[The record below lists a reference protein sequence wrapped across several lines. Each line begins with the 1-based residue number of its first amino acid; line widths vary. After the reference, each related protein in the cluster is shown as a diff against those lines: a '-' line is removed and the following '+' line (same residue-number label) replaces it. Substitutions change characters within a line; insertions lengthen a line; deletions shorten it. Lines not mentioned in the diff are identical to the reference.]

1 MSGISLLKKNAQ
13 LVLTK
18 KNLTNVTARVGLVL
32 DISGSMRSLYKNGT
46 VQKVLERIVAVASSL
61 DDDGVLDVW
70 VYDHRFSRLPS
81 VTEND
86 VDNYVER
93 HILSNDYLPK
103 FGRNDEPPVMRDV
116 IAKYTKEEPFADPA
130 FVIFINDGGVKRGKG
145 DNIDNAVIDSSGEPI
160 FWQFIGVG
168 ESDFGVLKKL
178 DNIEGRVVDNA
189 NFFQIQDVES
199 MEDNELY
206 ELLLNEFPLWL
217 EEAKDKHIY

>member
-86 VDNYVER
+86 VDNYVEK
-93 HILSNDYLPK
+93 HIFSNDYLPK

-116 IAKYTKEEPFADPA
+116 IAKYTKEEPSSDPA

-189 NFFQIQDVES
+189 NFFQIQDIES
-199 MEDNELY
+199 MEDNQLY
-206 ELLLNEFPLWL
+206 ELLLNEFPSWL
-217 EEAKDKHIY
+217 QEAKDKHIY

>member
-86 VDNYVER
+86 VDNYVEK

-116 IAKYTKEEPFADPA
+116 IAKYTKEEPSSDPA

-189 NFFQIQDVES
+189 NFFQIQDIES
-199 MEDNELY
+199 MEDNQLY
-206 ELLLNEFPLWL
+206 ELLLNEFPSWL
-217 EEAKDKHIY
+217 QEAKDKHIY

>member
-70 VYDHRFSRLPS
+70 VYDHRFSRLPA

-86 VDNYVER
+86 VDNYVEK

-116 IAKYTKEEPFADPA
+116 IAKYTKEETSSDPA

-189 NFFQIQDVES
+189 NFFQIQDIES
-199 MEDNELY
+199 MEDNQLY
-206 ELLLNEFPLWL
+206 ELLLNEFPSWL
-217 EEAKDKHIY
+217 QEAKEKRIY

>member
-1 MSGISLLKKNAQ
+1 MTGISLLKKNAQ
-13 LVLTK
+13 IVLTK

-46 VQKVLERIVAVASSL
+46 VQKVLERMVAVASSL

-93 HILSNDYLPK
+93 HILSNDDLPK

-116 IAKYTKEEPFADPA
+116 IAKYTKEEPSADPA

-160 FWQFIGVG
+160 FWQFVGVG

-178 DNIEGRVVDNA
+178 DNIKGRVVDNA
-189 NFFQIQDVES
+189 NFFQIQDIES
-199 MEDNELY
+199 MEDNQLY

-217 EEAKDKHIY
+217 QEAKEKHIY